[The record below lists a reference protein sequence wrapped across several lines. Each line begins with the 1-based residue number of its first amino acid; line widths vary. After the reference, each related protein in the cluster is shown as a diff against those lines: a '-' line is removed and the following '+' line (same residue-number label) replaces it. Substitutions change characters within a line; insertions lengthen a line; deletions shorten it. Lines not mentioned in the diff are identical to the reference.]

1 MTLSADSKPSFLAS
15 RRGRRTIFAVSLL
28 ILVAGVAA
36 ATIVF
41 FGNTG
46 TSLESAKSNE
56 PASIFTQRKQI
67 PLEKDARRVAG
78 RFILTAVARKSLGE
92 SYDLTHPEL
101 RQGLSRTEWLTGN
114 IPVTYYPADQ
124 LETATFKVD
133 ESYPKEAILEVA
145 LLPKKNVKIE
155 PQIFYIGLKKV
166 GAGSASAWK
175 VNYWIARVPLQIPN
189 ARE

>member
-1 MTLSADSKPSFLAS
+1 MSAQPKPSFLAS
-15 RRGRRTIFAVSLL
+15 QRGRRTIFAVSLL
-28 ILVAGVAA
+28 VLIAGVAA
-36 ATIVF
+36 ATIAF

-46 TSLESAKSNE
+46 TSLESPRSNKA
-56 PASIFTQRKQI
+56 ASVFTPRQQI

-92 SYDLTHPEL
+92 SYELTHPEL
-101 RQGLSRTEWLTGN
+101 RQGLSKKEWLSGN

-133 ESYPKEAILEVA
+133 ESYPNEAILEVA
-145 LLPKKNVKIE
+145 LLPKKNVEVE

-166 GAGSASAWK
+166 GTGAEAEWK
-175 VNYWIARVPLQIPN
+175 VNYWVPRVPLQIPN
-189 ARE
+189 ARD